1 MAKQLLSKRRSLV
14 AHILRLRN
22 GFWRE
27 LVEKNPGNGN
37 RTRLEESSLGPAN
50 LVPHS
55 AVQIFANLRRWG
67 LDRRAENLVAIVVF
81 QKGTGWERLMT
92 HISAGSLR
100 SVPMSGFD

>member
-67 LDRRAENLVAIVVF
+67 LDRRAEDPFECVLQATLLPFALLLSEVATLNL
-81 QKGTGWERLMT
+81 T
-92 HISAGSLR
+92 LR
-100 SVPMSGFD
+100 SGE